1 MQNPL
6 GLQNYIAG
14 GAIGSLL
21 FITIILCLIAH
32 GVKHQRRKR
41 RQQAQDD
48 VYGDNLSQ
56 IFLSCMD
63 TSLSDLSP
71 VTFEN
76 KGALTS
82 IEEEEERTELQEEQI
97 DGATAST
104 SMA

>member
-1 MQNPL
+1 M
-6 GLQNYIAG
+6 
-14 GAIGSLL
+14 L
-21 FITIILCLIAH
+21 FLTIILCLVAH
-32 GVKHQRRKR
+32 GVKHHRRKR

-48 VYGDNLSQ
+48 IYGDNLSQ

-82 IEEEEERTELQEEQI
+82 IEEEEEERTELQIQEPETEL
-97 DGATAST
+97 DNVVAST
-104 SMA
+104 STA

>member
-1 MQNPL
+1 M
-6 GLQNYIAG
+6 
-14 GAIGSLL
+14 L

-63 TSLSDLSP
+63 TSLSDLRP

-76 KGALTS
+76 KGALIS
-82 IEEEEERTELQEEQI
+82 VEEEEERTELQEEQI

>member
-1 MQNPL
+1 M
-6 GLQNYIAG
+6 
-14 GAIGSLL
+14 
-21 FITIILCLIAH
+21 IAH
-32 GVKHQRRKR
+32 GVKYQRRKR